1 VKSRFKYFSPTDKEG
16 LLIVKM
22 TFWETIIY
30 FLTDNTYI
38 SSMHIFLIGYM
49 GSGKSYWAN
58 KLAAYY
64 GIPFIDIDDEIT
76 KQEALSISKIFNTK
90 GEAYFRK
97 LEHTILQQIISTKEK
112 KIIACGGGTPCFYN
126 NMNNMKS
133 AGITIW
139 LNMPK
144 NILLQRLQLEQAKR
158 PLLQDIDDIKVFIEK
173 QLQKREM
180 YYKQAD
186 IIINNANISI
196 EEFVKIIQHV

>member
-1 VKSRFKYFSPTDKEG
+1 
-16 LLIVKM
+16 
-22 TFWETIIY
+22 
-30 FLTDNTYI
+30 
-38 SSMHIFLIGYM
+38 M

-64 GIPFIDIDDEIT
+64 RIPFIDIDDEIT
-76 KQEALSISKIFNTK
+76 KQEALSISEIFNTK

-126 NMNNMKS
+126 NMKNMKS

-139 LNMPK
+139 LNIPT

-186 IIINNANISI
+186 IIINNTNISI
-196 EEFVKIIQHV
+196 EEFVKTIQHV

>member
-1 VKSRFKYFSPTDKEG
+1 
-16 LLIVKM
+16 
-22 TFWETIIY
+22 
-30 FLTDNTYI
+30 
-38 SSMHIFLIGYM
+38 M

-64 GIPFIDIDDEIT
+64 RIPFIDIDDEIT
-76 KQEALSISKIFNTK
+76 KQEALSISEIFNTK

-139 LNMPK
+139 LNIPT

-158 PLLQDIDDIKVFIEK
+158 PLLQDIDDIEVFIEK

-186 IIINNANISI
+186 IIINNTNISI